1 MDLLKNKKFA
11 IVDVETTGASPVFDR
26 IIEIGIICIE
36 NGKIASTFNTL
47 INPQTPVSPFIERIT
62 GIKSED
68 LVGAPTF
75 EDVYIKIEELLDGA
89 IFVAHNARFD
99 YGFVKNELKRSGVAY
114 NSKCLCTVRL
124 SRKLYPNFKKHDLS
138 SLIDR
143 FSFICENRHRA
154 FDDAKVLWDF
164 ITHIQ
169 NSGRQEELNEAIRIL
184 LSENTLPQFLN
195 EQSIKMLPEGP
206 GVYVFY
212 GEDDEVLYVGK
223 SKNVR
228 FRVLSHFSNDHA
240 SSKEMHLCQQTIRVE
255 GIETSGELSALL
267 LESEM
272 VKELSPIYNRQ
283 LRRRSQLV
291 LAKKSSYGK
300 YPSVVLERSNSIDSS
315 DYNKIL
321 GVFKNIHQAK
331 SFLRNAVDEYSL
343 CPKILGLEKGRGA
356 CFYHQI
362 NKCSGACVGIVDKK
376 EYEKKLNQAFKGR
389 KIKGWPFSG
398 PILIEERKN
407 DTRKQSFVL
416 DNWCLLYDVRTSP
429 DSFEPRSYSPKFD
442 YDSYKI
448 FRRYLKD
455 PLNKKYIKS
464 LNKKDLH
471 NIHRET
477 ENTEKYV
484 YID

>member
-1 MDLLKNKKFA
+1 MDPLINKKFA

-26 IIEIGIICIE
+26 IIEIGIIRIE
-36 NGKIASTFNTL
+36 NGEISSTFNTL
-47 INPQTPVSPFIERIT
+47 INPQTVVSPFIERIT

-75 EDVYIKIEELLDGA
+75 EDVKNRIEELLEGA

-99 YGFVKNELKRSGVAY
+99 YGFVKNELKRSGASY

-124 SRKLYPNFKKHDLS
+124 SRKLYPHYKKHDLS

-143 FSFICENRHRA
+143 FDFLCENRHRA
-154 FDDAKVLWDF
+154 YDDAKVLWNF
-164 ITHIQ
+164 ICHIKK
-169 NSGRQEELNEAIRIL
+169 SGREEELNEAIRIL
-184 LSENTLPQFLN
+184 LRENTLPQFLN
-195 EQSIKMLPEGP
+195 EKSIQKLPEGP
-206 GVYVFY
+206 GAYVFY
-212 GEDDEVLYVGK
+212 GENEEVLYVGK
-223 SKNVR
+223 SKNIR

-240 SSKEMHLCQQTIRVE
+240 NSKEMHLCQQTVRVE

-283 LRRRSQLV
+283 LRRQSQLV

-300 YPSVVLERSNSIDSS
+300 YPSVTLERTSS
-315 DYNKIL
+315 VDPSEFKKVL
-321 GVFKNIHQAK
+321 GVFKNISQAK
-331 SFLRNAVDEYSL
+331 TFMRNAVDEFEL
-343 CPKILGLEKGRGA
+343 CPKILGLEKGKGA

-362 NKCSGACVGIVDKK
+362 NKCSGACVGKVPVK
-376 EYEKKLNQAFKGR
+376 EYKKNLNLAFRTR
-389 KIKGWPFSG
+389 KIKGWPFKG

-407 DTRKQSFVL
+407 DTTKQSFVL
-416 DNWCLLYDVRTSP
+416 DNWCLLHDVRTTP
-429 DSFEPRSYSPKFD
+429 DNVEPRAHIPRFD

-448 FRRYLKD
+448 FRRYIRN
-455 PLNKKYIKS
+455 PLNKKYIKN
-464 LNKKDLH
+464 LNKKDIY
-471 NIHRET
+471 NINRET